1 MLNLMEVKVIFR
13 NKKNKFLNAVTASKS
28 GTFQLVLEWIW
39 KGTNLKKKKKRMDK
53 GREGQGFITSS
64 SETA

>member
-39 KGTNLKKKKKRMDK
+39 KGTNLKKKKKR
-53 GREGQGFITSS
+53 
-64 SETA
+64 ETGDG